1 MSVVALPT
9 PRDPSAGGS
18 TTAAAIARFLESRT
32 AATTRAGY
40 TEPSPTSPRSP
51 ARTIPSPS

>member
-1 MSVVALPT
+1 MALPT